1 MPQPI
6 VTFLHH
12 SLMLKAVM
20 TECADAPKPKAVH
33 RLRSTTRRM
42 EAILELLTTS
52 TNLPNNHQNEKSF
65 RKYLRKIRRAAGKVR
80 DIDVHLEI
88 LAAYK
93 TIGDAEVLEKDLNAA
108 RKKLAIKLQ
117 ERLLKNNHDVQL
129 ALDNLETA
137 LAPLVDLDLS
147 GEGLTHVAQS
157 WLATAVHGLDPQQDD
172 GLHSI
177 RKACKTARYMAEV
190 GSETSKTATALAKRM
205 NDIQQTTG
213 VWHDYLLLLNEAHTS
228 LPNDSALI
236 ERIHAKALQLRRKAE
251 SKARPLQ
258 SMSQLPHH
266 AHTI

>member
-93 TIGDAEVLEKDLNAA
+93 TIGDAEVLEKTSTLPG
-108 RKKLAIKLQ
+108 R
-117 ERLLKNNHDVQL
+117 
-129 ALDNLETA
+129 
-137 LAPLVDLDLS
+137 
-147 GEGLTHVAQS
+147 S
-157 WLATAVHGLDPQQDD
+157 WP
-172 GLHSI
+172 
-177 RKACKTARYMAEV
+177 
-190 GSETSKTATALAKRM
+190 
-205 NDIQQTTG
+205 
-213 VWHDYLLLLNEAHTS
+213 
-228 LPNDSALI
+228 
-236 ERIHAKALQLRRKAE
+236 
-251 SKARPLQ
+251 
-258 SMSQLPHH
+258 
-266 AHTI
+266 